1 MKRLKSVAMAACL
14 SVAWGSLS
22 TSAEP
27 QASATFAQGAASP
40 LIVVATYKAFSAP
53 VKDATSA
60 NIYFDGIWTTYRV
73 ERLLRSD
80 NRTKTG
86 DILSVNHQFH
96 DGSACEAPDEF
107 TFSEKLLPSPGS
119 SWILLLE
126 PTKPGGAQYRTY
138 RGTFG
143 RLVNN
148 EQNLEK
154 VRRAMS
160 AVGNAREK

>member
-1 MKRLKSVAMAACL
+1 MKRLKSVAMACL
-14 SVAWGSLS
+14 SLVCIALS
-22 TSAEP
+22 ASAEP
-27 QASATFAQGAASP
+27 QAPATLAQGATLP
-40 LIVVATYKAFSAP
+40 LVVVATYKAFSAP

-60 NIYFDGIWTTYRV
+60 NIYFDGVWTTYRV
-73 ERLLRSD
+73 EQLLKSD

-86 DILSVNHQFH
+86 DILSVNHKFD

-107 TFSEKLLPSPGS
+107 TFSEKLLPTPGS

-126 PTKPGGAQYRTY
+126 PIKPGSAQYRTY

-148 EQNLEK
+148 EQNLAK
-154 VRRAMS
+154 VRKAMS